1 MSKKAQDMNRH
12 SIHKLTD
19 GKKSKLSQI
28 FMLVLGLVLIV
39 LTISIILY
47 FNKQSRVVH
56 LLDNQH
62 YSIFEKHYAFITED
76 FQNQFWDQVYESAKN
91 QGKDLG
97 IYVERFGENLAV
109 DFSKEELMN
118 MAIASKVDGILL
130 EADQSEEIKE
140 LIKTATEQGIPVV
153 TMMTD
158 CYGSDRKSFIGLGSY
173 NLGREYGRQI
183 VRSAN
188 SNTKRVMIL
197 MDAETDTNN
206 QTILFSGISE
216 TLSNE
221 GNHLNLSLET
231 KLIRD
236 NGNFS
241 AEEAIRDIFMEGI
254 QLPDIIICLD
264 ENHTIST
271 YQALID
277 YNLVGQVSLI
287 GYYTSE
293 TILNAIDKNIV
304 DATIAIDTTQI
315 GMSAVLALDEYS
327 RTGHVNDFVTL
338 DVSTVTIRN
347 VERYLEAYAETKE

>member
-1 MSKKAQDMNRH
+1 MNDKKNNVTKKA
-12 SIHKLTD
+12 
-19 GKKSKLSQI
+19 KKSKGSKRSQI
-28 FMLVLGLVLIV
+28 FMLALGLVLMV
-39 LTISIILY
+39 LTISIIIY
-47 FNKQSRVVH
+47 FNRQFGVVH
-56 LLDNQH
+56 LLDTQK
-62 YSIFEKHYAFITED
+62 YSTFEKHYVFITED
-76 FQNQFWDQVYESAKN
+76 YQNDFWDQVYESAREEGKN
-91 QGKDLG
+91 LNV
-97 IYVERFGENLAV
+97 YVERFGENLAV
-109 DFSKEELMN
+109 DFSKEDLLN
-118 MAIASKVDGILL
+118 MAISAKVDGILL
-130 EADQSEEIKE
+130 EADQSEEMKE

-153 TMMTD
+153 TVMTD

-188 SNTKRVMIL
+188 TETEKVMI
-197 MDAETDTNN
+197 MIDADTDTSN

-241 AEEAIRDIFMEGI
+241 AEEAIRDIFMVTEE
-254 QLPDIIICLD
+254 LPDIIICLD
-264 ENHTIST
+264 ENHTMST

-277 YNLVGQVSLI
+277 YNLVGKVSLI

-293 TILNAIDKNIV
+293 PILNAIDKNII
-304 DATIAIDTTQI
+304 DATIAVDTNQI
-315 GMSAVLALDEYS
+315 GISAVQALDEYS

-338 DVSTVTIRN
+338 DVSTVTKKN
-347 VERYLEAYAETKE
+347 VERYRQAYAEAQE